1 MAGIGEATAIAA
13 SIEIGLSLAKT
24 LVAVVSD
31 YKSAREDISSV
42 ATEVDATLNQAA
54 ELDALVKNNDHTR
67 RLNDRGLRLAEKCKV
82 DSTRIV
88 EKLIRLLTK
97 AGVPGDHPST
107 IGPDDIEVSKFG
119 RAAWIFLKPQIVVIQ
134 RELNSVRI
142 QILLLHTFI
151 DAQTASSERDRA
163 TALKLIPGLERS
175 RQRALRLLRLAES
188 QSDKAEGSAMS
199 NRGMAL
205 QSAPGTSGIS
215 SPPTH
220 QASRVRDSRAASNS
234 RRPPGRMD
242 VVPQTN
248 LPRLIALNDD
258 DINQELEELRR
269 EVAQELLASV
279 ENDVKEQ
286 DAARAHEK
294 RVRDEAVEEYKQDT
308 RARLSTMKERTA
320 ETRQRLHAT
329 FTSELPDAE
338 VQEFLNAQHQQELN
352 DDFVE
357 LMIDAYKA
365 PPLEEK
371 PKQDLETLSQRPESS
386 RESTK
391 RYGTA

>member
-1 MAGIGEATAIAA
+1 MSVRKSQARTI
-13 SIEIGLSLAKT
+13 L
-24 LVAVVSD
+24 LVAVRLHLALRSFRRRQQHRSSSPPQQYPAD
-31 YKSAREDISSV
+31 SAMLLCLLPLLI
-42 ATEVDATLNQAA
+42 TF
-54 ELDALVKNNDHTR
+54 KP
-67 RLNDRGLRLAEKCKV
+67 LRLAEKCKV

-308 RARLSTMKERTA
+308 RARL
-320 ETRQRLHAT
+320 
-329 FTSELPDAE
+329 FWPG
-338 VQEFLNAQHQQELN
+338 
-352 DDFVE
+352 
-357 LMIDAYKA
+357 YK
-365 PPLEEK
+365 
-371 PKQDLETLSQRPESS
+371 
-386 RESTK
+386 
-391 RYGTA
+391 